1 MSTRG
6 SLEKESTGI
15 LNVCLLSTFRFFFK
29 TLCEDLDNTVIQE
42 EITNDSDILP
52 LYEGKVMALVKPS
65 E

>member
-1 MSTRG
+1 MSDN
-6 SLEKESTGI
+6 STWECQHSWF
-15 LNVCLLSTFRFFFK
+15 NVFNRHCRFFFK